1 MCIAESKNVYG
12 YGRSP
17 SMKTS
22 RMFISII
29 LTGFSSQLVSVHLPL
44 SEELTCTAF
53 MNRIFIT
60 ESRCRVLRVIAVFR
74 VRVYRDDNNSCRCI
88 STVEIQENT
97 RGAALYNTLDI
108 NIYNVST
115 VWTKKMC
122 DLKKMAITP
131 LKYII
136 KGKSWCVL
144 KNSALML
151 QDRHQTFQ
159 N

>member
-17 SMKTS
+17 SLKTS

-53 MNRIFIT
+53 MNRTFIT
-60 ESRCRVLRVIAVFR
+60 ECRCRVLRVIAVFR
-74 VRVYRDDNNSCRCI
+74 VLVRVYRDDNNSCRCI

-131 LKYII
+131 LKSSI
-136 KGKSWCVL
+136 KGKKLVCFGKLSI
-144 KNSALML
+144 NAA
-151 QDRHQTFQ
+151 R
-159 N
+159 